1 MPAPRRE
8 ADAGGVAARAC
19 VPEPF
24 PRGAHT
30 VGHQAG
36 RGCALL
42 GCSLERRGIRAR
54 LPRRLE
60 PNPVGARVILRRLG
74 PDAAKRAPL
83 MKMMKLD
90 IALINTSA
98 LFQRAAVSWM
108 THHRSSR
115 ERGPPRTRRDPT
127 RRRPTGTPTGPCD
140 GPIAPRNVRA

>member
-42 GCSLERRGIRAR
+42 GCSLERRGNTYAR
-54 LPRRLE
+54 LPLGTE
-60 PNPVGARVILRRLG
+60 PPAGARVILRRLG

-98 LFQRAAVSWM
+98 LFQRAVSWM
-108 THHRSSR
+108 
-115 ERGPPRTRRDPT
+115 RRI
-127 RRRPTGTPTGPCD
+127 TP
-140 GPIAPRNVRA
+140 